1 MTFSLKRFFSASIKK
16 RIHYQ
21 VLAPNIIQVP
31 GENPNSATLNGT
43 NCYVLGSSFQRL
55 MIDAGD
61 LPPINEHF
69 IENLKICMQ
78 E

>member
-1 MTFSLKRFFSASIKK
+1 MKTLSKRFFSAVTK

-21 VLAPNIIQVP
+21 VLAPNIIQIP

-43 NCYVLGSSFQRL
+43 NCYVLGSTSQRV

-69 IENLKICMQ
+69 IENLRTCMR